1 MDKAKGKAIML
12 TARQYVSY
20 QNERFQVIHVPE
32 LVKVQGVSIQ
42 ITTEWWVPENGD
54 VNNEDDWLMPV
65 DNPDRALN
73 RIYAEFRRLC
83 HYLTPEQIRSQR
95 QELHLTLRETAAIL
109 GMSYSTLSDIENALV
124 LQNQLQE
131 TSLECL
137 QDQAMRERLVRN
149 RYYQL
154 QASLGQAG
162 AERVLKKLGMPVLDG
177 DTPEE
182 A

>member
-1 MDKAKGKAIML
+1 MDKQR
-12 TARQYVSY
+12 TAVTYDGEQ
-20 QNERFQVIHVPE
+20 FQVVYVNE
-32 LVKVQGVSIQ
+32 TFEVQGVHIEQ
-42 ITTEWWVPENGD
+42 E
-54 VNNEDDWLMPV
+54 NNEYWIPADGSVADHSTWIIPM
-65 DNPDRALN
+65 DNLDGNLN
-73 RIYAEFRRLC
+73 RLYAEFRRLC

-137 QDQAMRERLVRN
+137 QDQAMREHLVRN

-154 QASLGQAG
+154 QSSLGQDG
-162 AERVLKKLGMPVLDG
+162 AERVLKKLGMPVPDG